1 MRAPMMHQE
10 LLAKLLSDSREIV
23 ERLLTEPDTE
33 LTLLRSQ
40 IDDLDDVLQQA
51 GDESFA
57 DLILARQLVTGCR
70 ALLDRWDGADAGR
83 RRLIQVAVRYV
94 VLEEDGDE
102 DLSSPFGFDDDVEV
116 FNAVAEVLGF
126 SGLVIH

>member
-1 MRAPMMHQE
+1 MDDS
-10 LLAKLLSDSREIV
+10 LLAQLLSDSREV
-23 ERLLTEPDTE
+23 VSRLLSEAPTTATE
-33 LTLLRSQ
+33 LRTQ
-40 IDDLDDVLQQA
+40 VDDLDEILQQA

-57 DLILARQLVTGCR
+57 DLVLARQLVTGCR
-70 ALLDRWDGADAGR
+70 ALLDHWQHADPAT

-116 FNAVAEVLGF
+116 FNAVVQ
-126 SGLVIH
+126 VIGHHDLIIR